1 MNGTTSLESEWGLPF
16 WQRVLLAGFLLLTAL
31 FTLYFWIDFFLWG
44 GVRIL
49 DTEVY
54 LAFEKAFPV
63 ADAWMATSCF
73 IAAVALLKR
82 SPLALLFGISGGSA
96 LTFLG
101 LMDVTFNIQQGI
113 YLLGTTEVLV
123 EAIINL
129 YSLVFGP
136 FLIVFLWSR
145 RESLRLRKP

>member
-1 MNGTTSLESEWGLPF
+1 MSATTSRENDRGLPF
-16 WQRVLLAGFLLLTAL
+16 RQRIVMVGLLLLTAL

-49 DTEVY
+49 ETEVY
-54 LAFEKAFPV
+54 LAFEMAFPV
-63 ADAWMATSCF
+63 ADAWMAASCF

-113 YLLGTTEVLV
+113 YLLGTGEVLV

-136 FLIVFLWSR
+136 FLIIYLWSR
-145 RESLRLRKP
+145 RGSL